1 MAEQPRTRGEGFL
14 RSFERGVDAAT
25 RNNITPY
32 GYSVTITTAFA
43 LLQTSRSDVGA
54 LEIFAFAGGA
64 ILAFAVVGGFASGG
78 FRQEL
83 EDEPSHVKV
92 LGGAFALLSV
102 GLALVVAFV
111 VGILVGG
118 LAAWPVSSFSTTVAY
133 VVLVGLEMAGA
144 EWVMERNG

>member
-14 RSFERGVDAAT
+14 RSLERGVDAAT

-64 ILAFAVVGGFASGG
+64 ILAFAVVGGVASGG

-111 VGILVGG
+111 VGILVEG
-118 LAAWPVSSFSTTVAY
+118 LAAWPVSSFVTTVAY

-144 EWVMERNG
+144 QWVMERNG